1 MMNTQDK
8 LEKLRELSIDFYI
21 SELENNN
28 IAPRDMAPIVS
39 LLSSNS
45 VTLEKRNSSLEED
58 IKTRVEDAKERRAN
72 ASTNK

>member
-1 MMNTQDK
+1 MTTQDK
-8 LEKLRELSIDFYI
+8 LERLRELSIDFYI
-21 SELENNN
+21 SELESNS

>member
-1 MMNTQDK
+1 MNTQDK

-21 SELENNN
+21 NELENNN